1 MYFQYSS
8 ASIKKKK
15 IWPVIKTALSN
26 QSYFL
31 AVKFIMM
38 QTDHKLLTLDKI
50 VEEIIL
56 SVYPDRWFREKNS
69 NSLNNGV
76 VWS

>member
-1 MYFQYSS
+1 
-8 ASIKKKK
+8 
-15 IWPVIKTALSN
+15 
-26 QSYFL
+26 
-31 AVKFIMM
+31 MM